1 MKRWII
7 VLLFLALAGS
17 VTWSERRQ
25 LRRTLAER
33 ERLSFEW
40 KRLDRRA
47 TEMEAEMGRLE
58 SEVAT
63 GEQLLGSQRRVAAT
77 KAETLRRAALTN
89 TFGPQNGTLA
99 WSEEEPFVWLEKKHL
114 SSLGVV
120 AFRAADSGETD
131 AAFDTTLLLNR
142 LKQQFFAEH
151 PEFAP
156 WSSLTPELAA
166 KAKDEYV
173 KMLADAADSLDEKT
187 RPVFAAAIRQ
197 AENSPLPGAMTQAPA
212 TYGLNE
218 TAVTL
223 LGMSAAE
230 RGETERATAEMVE
243 RYHELERR
251 YVSESDEHASE
262 VSGPEQPR
270 ASFAVATFPDEGGAV
285 KAEWIAGLNAALG
298 AERTEYL
305 LQMAASWIRS
315 DLGDFGEAER
325 TITFREGPRSGG
337 YSDKTTKGYRYSQGT
352 GGPVPIPAGWRHLL
366 ARPAEGGLPQLRPHQ

>member
-1 MKRWII
+1 
-7 VLLFLALAGS
+7 
-17 VTWSERRQ
+17 
-25 LRRTLAER
+25 
-33 ERLSFEW
+33 
-40 KRLDRRA
+40 
-47 TEMEAEMGRLE
+47 
-58 SEVAT
+58 
-63 GEQLLGSQRRVAAT
+63 
-77 KAETLRRAALTN
+77 
-89 TFGPQNGTLA
+89 
-99 WSEEEPFVWLEKKHL
+99 
-114 SSLGVV
+114 
-120 AFRAADSGETD
+120 
-131 AAFDTTLLLNR
+131 
-142 LKQQFFAEH
+142 
-151 PEFAP
+151 
-156 WSSLTPELAA
+156 
-166 KAKDEYV
+166 
-173 KMLADAADSLDEKT
+173 
-187 RPVFAAAIRQ
+187 
-197 AENSPLPGAMTQAPA
+197 
-212 TYGLNE
+212 
-218 TAVTL
+218 
-223 LGMSAAE
+223 
-230 RGETERATAEMVE
+230 MVE